1 MGNPLKSFIGALVRR
16 KKVTTE
22 GAEVSQL
29 NRCLSTFDLTLLGA
43 CLLIYY
49 TICVKIGATCAAC
62 CIAPQT
68 ITRAGAETVP
78 LLRSLCRY
86 ALPGRLLAGRK
97 YYAIHGT
104 LYLSAT
110 FLILWEKL
118 CRYGITTGREA
129 GFCLTLSSHPL
140 EPNYVTEV
148 IIKVFCTMWMKTMPR
163 LLSFVIFMLLKCMLA
178 IGVKESTR
186 FNTVFTLVNLLV
198 VVYVVIVGSF
208 KADIANW
215 RLKPQDIPRNDTGVG
230 GFFPYGV
237 GGMLNGAAS
246 CFYAFVGFDCIATMG
261 EEVRNPR
268 RAIPIG
274 IVVSLTIV
282 FLAYFGVSVIET
294 LLWPYYDQ
302 NVSAPLPYVFDRVG
316 WPVAKWVVSI
326 GALAGLSTSLLGGM
340 FPLPRVLYA
349 MGSDGLIF
357 RFLAIVHPR
366 LKTPLLA
373 TLLSG
378 AFAGT
383 MAMIFNVE
391 ELANM
396 MSIGTLLAYSL
407 VAVSVLM
414 LRYEPFVHCTIAS
427 PDASMSV
434 SVSKRSEMYE
444 VPSQSH
450 GERAS
455 LDDGGLDLKPRSPF
469 TTMFNTDD
477 LQSPTLET
485 SYLVKALTLTLGG
498 LFCTMNGI
506 LVFAE
511 GPFFNGDLP
520 VVIPFAGLTI
530 LAVLCII
537 VITRQPSASTESL
550 SFAVPF
556 VPYIPMFNMFVN
568 LYLMMRL
575 PGSTW
580 IRFAVWMVLGF
591 LIYFGY
597 GIFNSSQRKPS
608 PPLLRDAVSADS
620 VLSSDNQSDGEAQPL
635 MSC

>member
-1 MGNPLKSFIGALVRR
+1 MAFVIGW
-16 KKVTTE
+16 
-22 GAEVSQL
+22 
-29 NRCLSTFDLTLLGA
+29 N
-43 CLLIYY
+43 
-49 TICVKIGATCAAC
+49 
-62 CIAPQT
+62 
-68 ITRAGAETVP
+68 
-78 LLRSLCRY
+78 
-86 ALPGRLLAGRK
+86 
-97 YYAIHGT
+97 
-104 LYLSAT
+104 
-110 FLILWEKL
+110 LILE
-118 CRYGITTGREA
+118 YVIGEA
-129 GFCLTLSSHPL
+129 AVVKNKWKCATRKAHTLSSETGIAGTASVARGYSGYMDSLLNHTIETHFREWMPL
-140 EPNYVTEV
+140 GVSWLSTYPD
-148 IIKVFCTMWMKTMPR
+148 VFA
-163 LLSFVIFMLLKCMLA
+163 LA
-178 IGVKESTR
+178 I
-186 FNTVFTLVNLLV
+186 TLFLAGEGRASWTFRRLVSIWKYMVVLKDGDNRRRTGHHRALLQF
-198 VVYVVIVGSF
+198 SF
-208 KADIANW
+208 CPCLQRLPCLNQFV
-215 RLKPQDIPRNDTGVG
+215 RLKITAQPSV
-230 GFFPYGV
+230 V
-237 GGMLNGAAS
+237 
-246 CFYAFVGFDCIATMG
+246 G

-294 LLWPYYDQ
+294 LVWPYWDQ
-302 NVSAPLPYVFDRVG
+302 NVSAPLPYVFDRAG

-378 AFAGT
+378 VFAGT

-414 LRYEPFVHCTIAS
+414 LRYV
-427 PDASMSV
+427 
-434 SVSKRSEMYE
+434 YE

-450 GERAS
+450 GETGT
-455 LDDGGLDLKPRSPF
+455 LDNDAMDLKPRSSF
-469 TTMFNTDD
+469 TTMFNSDG
-477 LQSPTLET
+477 LQSPTMET
-485 SYLVKALTLTLGG
+485 SYLVKILTLVLGV

-511 GPFFNGDLP
+511 RPFFNGDLP
-520 VVIPFAGLTI
+520 VVIPFAGVAL

-537 VITRQPSASTESL
+537 VISRQPSASTESL

-575 PGSTW
+575 PPSTW
-580 IRFAVWMVLGF
+580 IRFIVWMVLGF
-591 LIYFGY
+591 LVYFGY

-608 PPLLRDAVSADS
+608 PPFLRDAVSVDS
-620 VLSSDNQSDGEAQPL
+620 VLSSDNQSDGVAGGTE
-635 MSC
+635 

>member
-1 MGNPLKSFIGALVRR
+1 MGNPLKNFLGALVRR

-29 NRCLSTFDLTLLGA
+29 NRCLSTFDLTLLGVGGT
-43 CLLIYY
+43 LGLGIY
-49 TICVKIGATCAAC
+49 V
-62 CIAPQT
+62 
-68 ITRAGAETVP
+68 
-78 LLRSLCRY
+78 
-86 ALPGRLLAGRK
+86 LAGQVASTK
-97 YYAIHGT
+97 AGPAVV
-104 LYLSAT
+104 LS
-110 FLILWEKL
+110 FLIAAVASVFSGL
-118 CRYGITTGREA
+118 CYAEFGARVPKA
-129 GFCLTLSSHPL
+129 GSAYVYS
-140 EPNYVTEV
+140 YVTVGE
-148 IIKVFCTMWMKTMPR
+148 FMA
-163 LLSFVIFMLLKCMLA
+163 FVIGWNLILEYVIGTASVARGYSGYMDSLLNHTIETHFREWMPLGVSWLSTYPDVFALAITLFLAGMLA

-186 FNTVFTLVNLLV
+186 FNNVFTLVNLLV
-198 VVYVVIVGSF
+198 VVYVVIVGAF
-208 KADIANW
+208 KADIRNW
-215 RLKPQDIPRNDTGVG
+215 QLKPEDIPRNDTGVG

-294 LLWPYYDQ
+294 LVWPYWDQ
-302 NVSAPLPYVFDRVG
+302 NVSAPLPYVFDRAG

-326 GALAGLSTSLLGGM
+326 GALAGLSTRWGHGIFCPRTLGLVYKNIVIAQQRSTTTILKSLLPGA
-340 FPLPRVLYA
+340 LHRKR
-349 MGSDGLIF
+349 SF
-357 RFLAIVHPR
+357 RNLRSRASLAPIKVMHAHSCWFQKGQKRTSQLVSVQGNIPGELAIACAADTCDSR
-366 LKTPLLA
+366 LSA
-373 TLLSG
+373 
-378 AFAGT
+378 
-383 MAMIFNVE
+383 E
-391 ELANM
+391 
-396 MSIGTLLAYSL
+396 
-407 VAVSVLM
+407 
-414 LRYEPFVHCTIAS
+414 R
-427 PDASMSV
+427 
-434 SVSKRSEMYE
+434 YE

-450 GERAS
+450 GETGT
-455 LDDGGLDLKPRSPF
+455 LDNDALDLKPRSSV
-469 TTMFNTDD
+469 TTMFNSDG
-477 LQSPTLET
+477 LQSPTTET
-485 SYLVKALTLTLGG
+485 SYLVKVLTLVLGV

-520 VVIPFAGLTI
+520 VVIPFAGVAL

-537 VITRQPSASTESL
+537 VISRQPSASTESL

-575 PGSTW
+575 PPSTW
-580 IRFAVWMVLGF
+580 VRFVVWMVLGF

-608 PPLLRDAVSADS
+608 PPFLRDAASVDS

>member
-1 MGNPLKSFIGALVRR
+1 MGNPLKNFLGALVRR

-29 NRCLSTFDLTLLGA
+29 NRCLSTFDLTLLGVGGT
-43 CLLIYY
+43 LGLGIY
-49 TICVKIGATCAAC
+49 V
-62 CIAPQT
+62 
-68 ITRAGAETVP
+68 
-78 LLRSLCRY
+78 
-86 ALPGRLLAGRK
+86 LAGQVASTK
-97 YYAIHGT
+97 AGPAVV
-104 LYLSAT
+104 LS
-110 FLILWEKL
+110 FLIAAVASVFSGL
-118 CRYGITTGREA
+118 CYAEFGARVPKA
-129 GFCLTLSSHPL
+129 GSAYVYS
-140 EPNYVTEV
+140 YVTVGE
-148 IIKVFCTMWMKTMPR
+148 FMA
-163 LLSFVIFMLLKCMLA
+163 FVIGWNLILEYVIGTASVARGYSGYMDSLLNHTMETHFREWMPMGVSWLSTYPDVFALAITLFLAGMLA

-186 FNTVFTLVNLLV
+186 FNNVFTLVNLLV
-198 VVYVVIVGSF
+198 VVYVVIVGAF
-208 KADIANW
+208 KADIRNW
-215 RLKPQDIPRNDTGVG
+215 QLKPEDIPRNDTGVG

-268 RAIPIG
+268 RAIPIS
-274 IVVSLTIV
+274 IVVSLAIV

-294 LLWPYYDQ
+294 LVWPYWDQ

-378 AFAGT
+378 VFAGT

-414 LRYEPFVHCTIAS
+414 LRYEPLVPCTITS

-450 GERAS
+450 GETGT
-455 LDDGGLDLKPRSPF
+455 LDNDAMDLKPRSSF
-469 TTMFNTDD
+469 TTMFNSDD
-477 LQSPTLET
+477 LQSPTMET
-485 SYLVKALTLTLGG
+485 SYLVKTLTLVLGV

-511 GPFFNGDLP
+511 GPFFNGELL
-520 VVIPFAGLTI
+520 VVIPFAGVAL

-537 VITRQPSASTESL
+537 VISRQPSASTESL

-575 PGSTW
+575 PPSTW
-580 IRFAVWMVLGF
+580 VRFVVWMVLGF

-608 PPLLRDAVSADS
+608 PPFLRDAASVDS
-620 VLSSDNQSDGEAQPL
+620 VLSSDNQSDGVAGGTE
-635 MSC
+635 

>member
-1 MGNPLKSFIGALVRR
+1 MAFVIGWNLILEYVIGTASVARGYSGYMDSLLNHTIETHFREWMPLG
-16 KKVTTE
+16 
-22 GAEVSQL
+22 VSW
-29 NRCLSTFDLTLLGA
+29 LSTYPDVFALAITLF
-43 CLLIYY
+43 
-49 TICVKIGATCAAC
+49 
-62 CIAPQT
+62 
-68 ITRAGAETVP
+68 
-78 LLRSLCRY
+78 
-86 ALPGRLLAGRK
+86 LAG
-97 YYAIHGT
+97 
-104 LYLSAT
+104 
-110 FLILWEKL
+110 
-118 CRYGITTGREA
+118 
-129 GFCLTLSSHPL
+129 
-140 EPNYVTEV
+140 
-148 IIKVFCTMWMKTMPR
+148 
-163 LLSFVIFMLLKCMLA
+163 MLA

-186 FNTVFTLVNLLV
+186 FNNVFTLVNLLV
-198 VVYVVIVGSF
+198 VVYVVIVGAF
-208 KADIANW
+208 KADIRNW
-215 RLKPQDIPRNDTGVG
+215 QLKPEDIPRNDTGVG

-294 LLWPYYDQ
+294 LVWPYWDQ
-302 NVSAPLPYVFDRVG
+302 NVSAPLPYVFDRAG

-378 AFAGT
+378 VFAGT

-414 LRYEPFVHCTIAS
+414 LRYE
-427 PDASMSV
+427 
-434 SVSKRSEMYE
+434 

-450 GERAS
+450 GETGT
-455 LDDGGLDLKPRSPF
+455 LDNDAMELKPRSSF
-469 TTMFNTDD
+469 TTMFNSDG
-477 LQSPTLET
+477 LQSPTMET
-485 SYLVKALTLTLGG
+485 SYLVKILTLVLGA
-498 LFCTMNGI
+498 LFCTLNGI

-520 VVIPFAGLTI
+520 VVIPFAGVAL

-537 VITRQPSASTESL
+537 VISRQPSASTESL
-550 SFAVPF
+550 SFAVPL

-575 PGSTW
+575 PPSTW
-580 IRFAVWMVLGF
+580 VRFVVWMVLGF

-608 PPLLRDAVSADS
+608 PPFLRDAASVDS
-620 VLSSDNQSDGEAQPL
+620 VLSSDNQSDGVAGGTE
-635 MSC
+635 